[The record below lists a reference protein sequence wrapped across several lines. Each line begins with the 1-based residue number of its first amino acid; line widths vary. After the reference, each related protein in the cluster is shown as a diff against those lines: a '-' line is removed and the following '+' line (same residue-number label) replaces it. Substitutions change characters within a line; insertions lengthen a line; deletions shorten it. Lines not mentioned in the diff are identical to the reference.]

1 MLPNIG
7 LNVCAY
13 FSNCPSPENE
23 YLKNL
28 ELAKMLGLDNY
39 TIENYVVGLRSRVGQ
54 NHFFNFLGIRF
65 ETD

>member
-39 TIENYVVGLRSRVGQ
+39 TIENFVVGLRSRVRQ
-54 NHFFNFLGIRF
+54 NHF
-65 ETD
+65 